1 MLKQMVNIKTT
12 VLYLFLV
19 LAVIVTGCNSS
30 VKDKNAIAAGK
41 QQYRCPMHHE
51 IVRDKPDNCPICGMD
66 LVPFGGE
73 EKAIADVN
81 LNTALKPTNS
91 YVISTIPTTAIQHSE
106 EQIEVEALGIVQY
119 DTREVGSIAA
129 RVNGRIEKLY
139 LRYTFQDVSKGQKIM
154 DIYSPELLTAQ
165 HNLLFLIKNDAANT
179 SFITAAKEK
188 LLLLG
193 MSGEQLQQV
202 IQSGKPSLTVP
213 VYSNYNGHIHDA
225 LSMSAPMS
233 ASSSMNNAELITTR
247 ELMLKEGMYVQK
259 GQTLLSVYNPHK
271 LWAVLNIYADDQS
284 LIKAGNTVRI
294 VPETAP
300 GKDFRARIDFIEPFF
315 KEGSKTLTA
324 RVYFENHEMNMP
336 VGAQV
341 KATIFGSKIAA
352 DWLPKDAIISLGL
365 DKVVFKKFNGVFKA
379 VKIKTGIS
387 YNNKIQIIDG
397 LSPYDEVAANAQFL
411 MDSESFIK
419 VNE

>member
-1 MLKQMVNIKTT
+1 MIRQILNIKSIA
-12 VLYLFLV
+12 LYLF
-19 LAVIVTGCNSS
+19 VILSILIAGCNS
-30 VKDKNAIAAGK
+30 KGKEEMATATAK

-51 IVRDKPDNCPICGMD
+51 IVRDKPGTCPICGMD

-73 EKAIADVN
+73 EKAVTDVN

-91 YVISTIPTTAIQHSE
+91 YVLTTIPTISIQQSE
-106 EQIEVEALGIVQY
+106 EQIEVEALGTVQY
-119 DTREVGSIAA
+119 DTRDIGSIAA

-139 LRYTFQDVSKGQKIM
+139 LRYTFQDVNKGQKVM

-165 HNLLFLIKNDAANT
+165 QNLLFLIKNDAENT
-179 SFITAAKEK
+179 AFINAAKEK

-193 MSGEQLQQV
+193 MSNEQLQQV
-202 IQSGKPSLTVP
+202 IRSGKPSLTVP
-213 VYSNYNGHIHDA
+213 VYSNYSGHIHDA
-225 LSMSAPMS
+225 LSMNAPMS
-233 ASSSMNNAELITTR
+233 SSSEPVTTR
-247 ELMLKEGMYVQK
+247 DLMLKEGMYVQK

-271 LWAVLNIYADDQS
+271 LWAVLNIYATDQS
-284 LIKAGNTVRI
+284 LVKVGNPVRI

-300 GKDFRARIDFIEPFF
+300 DKDFRAKIDFVEPFF
-315 KEGSKTLTA
+315 REGSKTLTA
-324 RVYFENHEMNMP
+324 RVYFENHAMNMP
-336 VGAQV
+336 VGTLV
-341 KATIFGSKIAA
+341 KATIFGNKITA
-352 DWLPKDAIISLGL
+352 DWLPKDAVISLGL

-379 VKIKTGIS
+379 VKVKTGLN
-387 YNNKIQIIDG
+387 YNNKIQIING